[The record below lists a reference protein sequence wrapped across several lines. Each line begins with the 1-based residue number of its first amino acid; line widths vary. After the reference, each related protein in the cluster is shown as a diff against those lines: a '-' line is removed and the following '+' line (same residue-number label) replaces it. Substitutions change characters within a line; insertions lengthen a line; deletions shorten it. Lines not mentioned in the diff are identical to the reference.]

1 MSNAVA
7 KLSKVRELQA
17 AMSVRPQ
24 FDGFKTTHKFADGM
38 YSRSVWRPAG
48 VTVVGALHKH
58 EHFTV
63 VLSGEI
69 LVYNDGETK
78 HCKAG
83 DVFVTPSGTK
93 RATHSLTD
101 AELMTVHRLPEK
113 FAINCT
119 EPTEADLDKIEAEL
133 IEPEEAP
140 RLFDAN
146 NKLRNPALAGS
157 QKQRRINKCPS

>member
-1 MSNAVA
+1 MSLAVA
-7 KLSKVRELQA
+7 KPSKVKEMQA
-17 AMSVRPQ
+17 EMSALPQ

-48 VTVVGALHKH
+48 VTVVGALHKQ

-63 VLSGEI
+63 ILSGEI
-69 LVYNDGETK
+69 LVYSDGETK
-78 HCKAG
+78 HCRAG
-83 DVFVTPSGTK
+83 EVFVTPAGTK
-93 RATHSLTD
+93 RATFSLTD
-101 AELMTVHRLPEK
+101 AELMTVHRLPED

-146 NKLRNPALAGS
+146 NKLRNPSLAGP
-157 QKQRRINKCPS
+157 QKQLENT